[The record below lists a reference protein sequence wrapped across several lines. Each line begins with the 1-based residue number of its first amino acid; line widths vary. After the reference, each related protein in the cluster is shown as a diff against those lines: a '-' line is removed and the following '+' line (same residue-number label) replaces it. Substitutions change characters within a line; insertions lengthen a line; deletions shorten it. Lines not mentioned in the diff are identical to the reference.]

1 MLDSLVQWIV
11 GFTGPVDFW
20 IHWSSE
26 FTIFTDLN
34 FDGRLKETATCRPAT
49 AGKNGSYCTR
59 YFPSIFDQSDG
70 RGGIFFVQTVL
81 FADFP
86 CARGIELC
94 KHENRD

>member
-1 MLDSLVQWIV
+1 MLSKIYLEGEISCGLLDSLVQWIV
-11 GFTGPVDFW
+11 G
-20 IHWSSE
+20 
-26 FTIFTDLN
+26 FTDLN